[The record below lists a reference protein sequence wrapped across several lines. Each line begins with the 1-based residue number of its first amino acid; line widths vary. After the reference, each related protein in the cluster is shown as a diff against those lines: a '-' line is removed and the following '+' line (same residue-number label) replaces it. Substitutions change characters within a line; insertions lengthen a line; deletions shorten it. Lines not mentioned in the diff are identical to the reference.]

1 MLTPVL
7 KQSLI
12 QVNVPQLLLSHCAEP
27 VPRAVLDQ
35 VTSYS
40 DISSLLYVLEER
52 ENARKLAKQTG
63 GSASQ
68 QPLYP
73 EMTPQLKQ
81 LFARL
86 ADAGM
91 LPAVECK
98 VLALKDYIVK
108 VSKSRGQENVKKL
121 NGRIEFG
128 NSEVV
133 KLDDEEPRR
142 SDSGEIEMWH
152 QNETEES
159 GNDSKPLEAPCQAEL
174 RNVIKEMKAELISVY
189 DRKER
194 VEKMER
200 NAAAVCDWKPKGVL
214 VAHLAEHQGGVTKLA
229 AIPDTTLVVSA
240 SIDGTLRIW
249 DCARV
254 EIQMKSEKSL
264 ANKASQVIP

>member
-1 MLTPVL
+1 MYT
-7 KQSLI
+7 SLCEHSFHFSQI
-12 QVNVPQLLLSHCAEP
+12 HSG
-27 VPRAVLDQ
+27 
-35 VTSYS
+35 
-40 DISSLLYVLEER
+40 SLCHLWL
-52 ENARKLAKQTG
+52 
-63 GSASQ
+63 
-68 QPLYP
+68 
-73 EMTPQLKQ
+73 
-81 LFARL
+81 
-86 ADAGM
+86 
-91 LPAVECK
+91 K
-98 VLALKDYIVK
+98 VLALKDYIIR

-121 NGRIEFG
+121 DGKIEFG
-128 NSEVV
+128 NSVVV
-133 KLDDEEPRR
+133 KLDV
-142 SDSGEIEMWH
+142 SGETKMWH

-159 GNDSKPLEAPCQAEL
+159 GNDSKPMEAPCQAEL